1 MTHFSP
7 LSPGTT
13 ALAGLVALGASPLA
27 AQSVSMTVEASAIPA
42 FVAADR
48 GFFGDLEV
56 EVSKVGYDQVQALLV
71 AGDTDIAWMSPIE
84 TVQFVTEGSDFRY
97 FSTAGAQNMYNGIVV
112 RAEEAGQYPD
122 VLSLEGKRL
131 GIPGFGTG
139 TWASFR
145 AFTRAFYD
153 IEDPTEYFDV
163 VTASSGALLA
173 LVEQGR
179 VDAAL
184 LFSGS
189 SAAAR
194 ALPEFQTVFSFTEA
208 MEAAT
213 GQPLVIN
220 GAVAT
225 GTWLDENPGT
235 AAAVVAG
242 LDEATAWIEANPSA
256 FASGGEYEQLA
267 QDAGW
272 LAGPETVDSVLSL
285 IEEGKWYLS
294 SEDYT
299 QEWIGAIMTLLA
311 DGQFV
316 EELPDQDAAFLAPGT
331 LTAAE

>member
-1 MTHFSP
+1 MTFPSSLTYP
-7 LSPGTT
+7 AA
-13 ALAGLVALGASPLA
+13 ALASLFALGASPLL

-42 FVAADR
+42 FVAEDR
-48 GFFGDLEV
+48 GFFGDLDV

-112 RAEEAGQYPD
+112 RADEAEQYPD
-122 VLSLEGKRL
+122 VLSLKGKTL
-131 GIPGFGTG
+131 GMPGFGTG

-173 LVEQGR
+173 MVEQGR

-194 ALPEFQTVFSFTEA
+194 ALPEFKTVFSFTEA

-225 GTWLDENPGT
+225 GTWLDENPQT
-235 AAAVVAG
+235 AATIVSG
-242 LDEATAWIEANPSA
+242 LDEATAWIVANPQA

-272 LAGPETVDSVLSL
+272 LAGPETVDSVLGL
-285 IEEGKWYLS
+285 IEQGRWYLT

-299 QEWIGAIMTLLA
+299 QDWIDAILALLEDGA
-311 DGQFV
+311 FV
-316 EELPDQDAAFLAPGT
+316 EELPAQDAAFLAPGA
-331 LTAAE
+331 LTVAE